1 MRRATRW
8 TNLPD
13 ILDKLAALPLQCSC
27 ERNDKALE
35 RAWALWQREAL
46 DRR

>member
-1 MRRATRW
+1 MEALRLGEPMFLSPEEAV
-8 TNLPD
+8 
-13 ILDKLAALPLQCSC
+13 LAA

-46 DRR
+46 DRH